1 MNNWGIDKT
10 WEQFL
15 ICVIAHM
22 MFPFLPL
29 LFELWKT
36 NTIGPS
42 SLTIATAMYAMSI
55 GLSSK
60 ISLITLTCGFVSLVF
75 SFAYG
80 DSIATQR
87 VLGAAATSLT
97 GVENFAVASI
107 LLIFIS
113 HLIERYVRHI
123 VNEEDFM
130 TFVRKS
136 KRGGV

>member
-10 WEQFL
+10 WEQFFL
-15 ICVIAHM
+15 CLFAHM
-22 MFPFLPL
+22 MLPFLPL

-36 NTIGPS
+36 GNIGPS

-60 ISLITLTCGFVSLVF
+60 ISLLTLSCGFVSLVF

-80 DSIATQR
+80 DSIATLQAG
-87 VLGAAATSLT
+87 GAAAKSLS
-97 GVENFAVASI
+97 GVEIFAVASI
-107 LLIFIS
+107 LFIFVS
-113 HLIERYVRHI
+113 HLVERYVRHI

-130 TFVRKS
+130 TFARKS
-136 KRGGV
+136 KIGGE